1 MILTPSSLTNA
12 PKIEG
17 FFGITETFLIGTR
30 HDTPLINTGVIALAN
45 IKQVFLYTDVDKF
58 LY

>member
-30 HDTPLINTGVIALAN
+30 HDTPLIHTIIIRLTVE
-45 IKQVFLYTDVDKF
+45 IK
-58 LY
+58 